1 MPTMATHLDN
11 NTSIT
16 LIRRTPRTPSPPTV
30 LPSQLSTSADAAAPE
45 TSNSPGLAAVD
56 TSPNTNSLI
65 HEANPSADWR
75 KSEPEGNGAPNR
87 NVDGVRI
94 AGSPPS
100 AFPLRGQ
107 PRGGFSHASPPAS
120 PFAAY
125 RQLAHPN
132 NGYQSFGDYLGSS
145 PGRSGPLSMGPLN
158 DPYPPPPHHLQAH
171 FYGAPEIDFGEARPQ
186 PEDMSPSN
194 ASCCMFDSLGPAGD
208 EGQRAIEDVLLV
220 GFRHCL
226 EIYSVG
232 KSKPT
237 RIGLLDGLRGLVL
250 AARILPATSRND
262 SLRSLRPLV
271 AVVVHGLC
279 ESSNPETESRPGTS
293 HSQDSIFDPSGSM
306 LHALHTTD
314 IGIAGGSP
322 YFQTTVDVYSLKAKR
337 HLATLLRNP
346 QVRAEVSRDHPSGW
360 TAPPAASLVIQ
371 ASSKFIVAGS
381 GASGELFIFSSG
393 SGGSEGTPI
402 SFKCL
407 GKFWTRTSQKRSRS
421 LSVSSNSSQGRKL
434 SSPSPPRSHRLDTP
448 MFCLN
453 HRWLAVVP
461 PLSSAQQTMHA
472 VIDGER
478 SPQKVPGLT
487 SHTAPSDTP
496 VTCETDT
503 PEAEGL
509 LNRVARDVTQE
520 LMKGAR
526 WVGGHGIQAWNNYWS
541 KPPDRNYPTSSS
553 SYIARPSSMP
563 QAQPSFPPTHA
574 DDSLPTPK
582 SSQLT
587 SVSLLDLE
595 KLVEGQRLKPDK
607 MLQPIATF
615 SVPYGCSFV
624 SFAPSGLHLSTTSSK
639 GDVQQV
645 WSLLRVVHGEAGHG
659 IIRDLDGRAPF
670 VREVKRFTRMT
681 EANIVDVV
689 WAQPRGE
696 KLAVVTDRGTVHI
709 YDIPLAS
716 YRWPAPRR
724 VRRPS
729 ASGTAGT
736 AGTGPTI
743 LEHDTDAA
751 AHPEQLESRISAA
764 LNVVA
769 GRTQPLFAAV
779 RGRPT
784 SAGSALT
791 GWRDLVI
798 PARTGATSGK
808 AVTAGFNKSVGAATG
823 TVNSLRHLGENRISL
838 PTSTS
843 PILPGCVSWLGQRNQ
858 GFIAVSGGNV
868 VKIHRVTQST
878 NPRAGRRRSSVAANK
893 PLEFTIPA
901 SAAASRKPHA
911 GVETVYDNER
921 QNRAPSLGGF
931 WQASNQSHHPAG
943 KSRAP
948 QPLSCAEIETNA

>member
-1 MPTMATHLDN
+1 MTTVAAHLDD

-16 LIRRTPRTPSPPTV
+16 LIRRTPRTPSPPKFQI
-30 LPSQLSTSADAAAPE
+30 PTSPDAATTE
-45 TSNSPGLAAVD
+45 TINSPVLAVLDASPNSNSP
-56 TSPNTNSLI
+56 I
-65 HEANPSADWR
+65 HEVYPSTDWR
-75 KSEPEGNGAPNR
+75 KSEPPGNGAPNR
-87 NVDGVRI
+87 NVDGVSI

-100 AFPLRGQ
+100 AFPPRGQ

-125 RQLAHPN
+125 RQLARPN

-145 PGRSGPLSMGPLN
+145 PGRTGPVSMCPPN
-158 DPYPPPPHHLQAH
+158 DPYPPPPHQPQAH
-171 FYGAPEIDFGEARPQ
+171 FYGAPEIEFGAARPQ
-186 PEDMSPSN
+186 LEDTWPLK
-194 ASCCMFDSLGPAGD
+194 ASCCMFDSLATAGD
-208 EGQRAIEDVLLV
+208 EGQRATEDVILI

-237 RIGLLDGLRGLVL
+237 RIGRLDGLRGLVL
-250 AARILPATSRND
+250 AARILPAPSRND
-262 SLRSLRPLV
+262 PLRSLRPLV
-271 AVVVHGLC
+271 AVVVHGLY
-279 ESSNPETESRPGTS
+279 EPSNPEAESRPGTS
-293 HSQDSIFDPSGSM
+293 HSQDSVFDPSGSM
-306 LHALHTTD
+306 LHALHAAD
-314 IGIAGGSP
+314 VSIAGEP
-322 YFQTTVDVYSLKAKR
+322 AYFQTTVDVYSLKAKR

-346 QVRAEVSRDHPSGW
+346 QVRAEVSQDYRSGW
-360 TAPPAASLVIQ
+360 TVPPAAHLTIQ

-421 LSVSSNSSQGRKL
+421 LSISSDSSQARNT
-434 SSPSPPRSHRLDTP
+434 SSPSPRRSGGLGSP
-448 MFCLN
+448 IFCLN

-461 PLSSAQQTMHA
+461 PLSSVQKTMHA

-487 SHTAPSDTP
+487 SHTAPSEP
-496 VTCETDT
+496 PITCETDT
-503 PEAEGL
+503 PEVESL
-509 LNRVARDVTQE
+509 LNRVAKDVTQE

-526 WVGGHGIQAWNNYWS
+526 WVGGQGMQAWNSYWS
-541 KPPDRNYPTSSS
+541 KPPDQNHPTFSSS
-553 SYIARPSSMP
+553 STARPSSMP

-574 DDSLPTPK
+574 DDTLPTPK

-595 KLVEGQRLKPDK
+595 KLIEGQRLKPDK
-607 MLQPIATF
+607 LLQPIATF
-615 SVPYGCSFV
+615 SVPHGCSFV
-624 SFAPSGLHLSTTSSK
+624 SFAPSGLHLSTTSTK

-659 IIRDLDGRAPF
+659 KTRDVDGRAPC

-681 EANIVDVV
+681 EASIVDVV

-696 KLAVVTDRGTVHI
+696 KLAVITDRGTVHI
-709 YDIPLAS
+709 YDIPPAS
-716 YRWPAPRR
+716 YQWPAPRR
-724 VRRPS
+724 FLRPGT
-729 ASGTAGT
+729 SGAAGM
-736 AGTGPTI
+736 GPTS
-743 LEHDTDAA
+743 LEHDLDAA
-751 AHPEQLESRISAA
+751 AHSEQPESRISAA
-764 LNVVA
+764 FNVVA

-784 SAGSALT
+784 SAGSALA
-791 GWRDLVI
+791 GWRDLAI

-808 AVTAGFNKSVGAATG
+808 AVTAGFHKSVGAATG

-838 PTSTS
+838 PTSPS
-843 PILPGCVSWLGQRNQ
+843 PVLPGCVGWLGQRNQ

-878 NPRAGRRRSSVAANK
+878 NPKAGKRRSSVAANK
-893 PLEFTIPA
+893 PLEFTIPT
-901 SAAASRKPHA
+901 SAAPSRKPYA
-911 GVETVYDNER
+911 GSETVMDKER
-921 QNRAPSLGGF
+921 QNIAPPLGGF
-931 WQASNQSHHPAG
+931 WQASNQSHQPAG
-943 KSRAP
+943 KFQAP
-948 QPLSCAEIETNA
+948 HPLSCAEIETNA